1 MKSASELIPVI
12 EASAHRDAEPRRI
25 DPDTVKVVNLLFREL
40 QAIFPAW
47 RQAWPDDDTL
57 QAAKRSWVKA
67 FMSEGIDRIG
77 QVRHGIEQC
86 RTLATA
92 FAPSVGQFMAM
103 SRPAPERLG
112 LPPVEQAYAQAIAN
126 AHPGKARVASWSHQA
141 VYHAAVQCGFHALLT
156 LSGEASLQLFERNY
170 QITVRRLID
179 GLPLRDIPAGLPSRS
194 PGQRTPEVGNRALAL
209 LRQSRVKAA

>member
-1 MKSASELIPVI
+1 MKPARDFTAVVERAPD
-12 EASAHRDAEPRRI
+12 RDAEPPRI
-25 DPDTVKVVNLLFREL
+25 DPGTVKVVNLLFREL

-67 FMSEGIDRIG
+67 FMSQGIDRIG

-92 FAPSVGQFMAM
+92 FAPSVGQFIAM

-112 LPPVEQAYAQAIAN
+112 LPPADLAYAQAVAN
-126 AHPGKARVASWSHQA
+126 AHPGKARTAVWSHQA
-141 VYHAAVQCGFHALLT
+141 VYHAAVQCGFHALLM
-156 LSGEASLQLFERNY
+156 LPGEASRQLFERNY

-179 GLPLRDIPAGLPSRS
+179 GLPLRDIPPALPPRS
-194 PGQRTPEVGNRALAL
+194 VGQRTPEVGNRALAK
-209 LRQSRVKAA
+209 LRQGRAKAA